1 MMRSIGGVL
10 GGSMTPLVAAAMA
23 ASFGGSVSIGI
34 VVALVDL
41 VAVVVA
47 LALRDQPKVAAGAA
61 APSEIG

>member
-23 ASFGGSVSIGI
+23 ASFGSVSIGI

>member
-23 ASFGGSVSIGI
+23 ASFGSVSIGI

-41 VAVVVA
+41 VAVVAA